1 MSEQELVD
9 CTWSLFG
16 NHGCAGGWYYN
27 SFKWLKKKK
36 TMLESDYPYTAKY
49 LSICHYDA
57 SNGVT
62 GVSSYT

>member
-27 SFKWLKKKK
+27 SFKWLKNKK
-36 TMLESDYPYTAKY
+36 TMLESDYPYK
-49 LSICHYDA
+49 
-57 SNGVT
+57 GVD
-62 GVSSYT
+62 